1 VLNKG
6 LISDKN
12 LSEKSLSLGMLIVAI
27 VGIAFAT
34 STSIL
39 NNNQLE
45 AQQQQQQQQTQT
57 SMPHNAKGHE
67 SHQAVHMQNLT
78 QGVVYNGTVT
88 FNSSKAVDII
98 AYDDVTGQQQQNV
111 SATANVWDVNG
122 NKYAPKTLMKNVTEG
137 TVNFQG
143 AGILTHSTSSQPY
156 TVTFTINAAPI
167 KQ

>member
-1 VLNKG
+1 MT
-6 LISDKN
+6 SDKN
-12 LSEKSLSLGMLIVAI
+12 LSEQSLSLGLLLVAI

-45 AQQQQQQQQTQT
+45 AQQQQTQTQT

-67 SHQAVHMQNLT
+67 SHQAVQLQNAS

-88 FNSSKAVDII
+88 FNSSKPVDII
-98 AYDDVTGQQQQNV
+98 AYDDVTGQQQQQQQNV
-111 SATANVWDVNG
+111 SATANLWDVNG

-137 TVNFQG
+137 TVNFEG
-143 AGILTHSTSSQPY
+143 AGILMHSTSSQPY
-156 TVTFTINAAPI
+156 NVTFAINAAPI

>member
-6 LISDKN
+6 LISNKS
-12 LSEKSLSLGMLIVAI
+12 LSEKSLSLGLLIVAI
-27 VGIAFAT
+27 LGIAFAT

-45 AQQQQQQQQTQT
+45 AQQQQQTQT

-67 SHQAVHMQNLT
+67 SHQAVHMQNPS

-88 FNSSKAVDII
+88 FSTSKPVDII
-98 AYDDVTGQQQQNV
+98 AVEDVTGQQQNT

-122 NKYAPKTLMKNVTEG
+122 NKFAPKTLMKNVTEG

-156 TVTFTINAAPI
+156 NATFTINAAPI

>member
-6 LISDKN
+6 LISNKN
-12 LSEKSLSLGMLIVAI
+12 LSEKSLSLGLLIVAI

-45 AQQQQQQQQTQT
+45 AQQQQQTQT

-67 SHQAVHMQNLT
+67 SHQAVYIQNSS

-98 AYDDVTGQQQQNV
+98 AIEEVTGQQQQNV
-111 SATANVWDVNG
+111 SATANVWDVSG
-122 NKYAPKTLMKNVTEG
+122 IKYAPKTLMKNVTEG

-143 AGILTHSTSSQPY
+143 AGILMHSTSSQPY
-156 TVTFTINAAPI
+156 NGTFTINAAPI

>member
-6 LISDKN
+6 LISNKN
-12 LSEKSLSLGMLIVAI
+12 LSEKSSSLGLLIVAI

-45 AQQQQQQQQTQT
+45 AQQQQQQTQT

-67 SHQAVHMQNLT
+67 SHQAVHMQNSS

-98 AYDDVTGQQQQNV
+98 AIEDVTGQQQQNV

-156 TVTFTINAAPI
+156 TVTFTISAAPI

>member
-6 LISDKN
+6 LISNKN
-12 LSEKSLSLGMLIVAI
+12 LSEKSLSLGLLIVAI

-45 AQQQQQQQQTQT
+45 AQQQQTQT

-67 SHQAVHMQNLT
+67 SHQAVYIQNSS

-88 FNSSKAVDII
+88 FNSSKAIDII
-98 AYDDVTGQQQQNV
+98 AIEEVTGQQQQNV
-111 SATANVWDVNG
+111 SATANVWDVSG
-122 NKYAPKTLMKNVTEG
+122 IKYAPKTLMKNVTEG

-143 AGILTHSTSSQPY
+143 AGILMHSTSSQPY
-156 TVTFTINAAPI
+156 NGTFTINAAPI

>member
-1 VLNKG
+1 MLNKG
-6 LISDKN
+6 LTSAKN
-12 LSEKSLSLGMLIVAI
+12 LSEKSLSLGLLLVAI

-45 AQQQQQQQQTQT
+45 AQQQQTQT

-67 SHQAVHMQNLT
+67 SHQVVQLQNAS

-88 FNSSKAVDII
+88 FNSSKPIDII
-98 AYDDVTGQQQQNV
+98 AYDDVTGQQQQNA
-111 SATANVWDVNG
+111 SATASAWDVNG
-122 NKYAPKTLMKNVTEG
+122 NKYLPKTLMKNVTEG
-137 TVNFQG
+137 TVNFEG
-143 AGILTHSTSSQPY
+143 AGIITHSTSSEPY
-156 TVTFTINAAPI
+156 TVTFTINAAPT

>member
-1 VLNKG
+1 M
-6 LISDKN
+6 ISNKN
-12 LSEKSLSLGMLIVAI
+12 LSEKSLSLGLLIVAI
-27 VGIAFAT
+27 LGIAFAT

-45 AQQQQQQQQTQT
+45 AQQQQSQT

-67 SHQAVHMQNLT
+67 SHQAVQMINSS

-88 FNSSKAVDII
+88 FNTSKPVDII
-98 AYDDVTGQQQQNV
+98 AIEDVTGQQQNV

-122 NKYAPKTLMKNVTEG
+122 NKFAPKTLMKNVTEG

-156 TVTFTINAAPI
+156 NATFTINAAPI

>member
-6 LISDKN
+6 LISNKN
-12 LSEKSLSLGMLIVAI
+12 LSEKSLSLGLLIVAI

-45 AQQQQQQQQTQT
+45 AQQQQTQT

-67 SHQAVHMQNLT
+67 SHQAVYMQNAS
-78 QGVVYNGTVT
+78 QGVVYNGTAT
-88 FNSSKAVDII
+88 FNSSKPVDII
-98 AYDDVTGQQQQNV
+98 AIEDVTGQQQQNV
-111 SATANVWDVNG
+111 SATANVWDVSG
-122 NKYAPKTLMKNVTEG
+122 IKYAPKTLMKNVTEG

-143 AGILTHSTSSQPY
+143 AGILMHSTSSQPY
-156 TVTFTINAAPI
+156 NGTFTINAAPI

>member
-1 VLNKG
+1 MT
-6 LISDKN
+6 SDKN
-12 LSEKSLSLGMLIVAI
+12 LSEQSLSLGLLLVAI

-45 AQQQQQQQQTQT
+45 AQQQTQT

-67 SHQAVHMQNLT
+67 SHQAVQLQNAS

-88 FNSSKAVDII
+88 FNSSKPVDII
-98 AYDDVTGQQQQNV
+98 AYDDVTGQQQQNT

-137 TVNFQG
+137 TVNFEG
-143 AGILTHSTSSQPY
+143 AGILTHSTLSQPY
-156 TVTFTINAAPI
+156 TVTFTINAVPI

>member
-1 VLNKG
+1 MLNKG
-6 LISDKN
+6 LISNKN
-12 LSEKSLSLGMLIVAI
+12 LSEKSLSLGLLIVAI

-45 AQQQQQQQQTQT
+45 AQQQQTQT

-67 SHQAVHMQNLT
+67 SHQAVYMQNAS
-78 QGVVYNGTVT
+78 QGVVYNGTAT
-88 FNSSKAVDII
+88 FNSSKPVDII
-98 AYDDVTGQQQQNV
+98 AIEDLTGQQQQNV
-111 SATANVWDVNG
+111 SVTANVWDVNG

-143 AGILTHSTSSQPY
+143 AGILMHSTSSQPY
-156 TVTFTINAAPI
+156 NGTFTINAAPI

>member
-1 VLNKG
+1 MT
-6 LISDKN
+6 SDKN
-12 LSEKSLSLGMLIVAI
+12 LPEQSLSLGLLLVAI

-39 NNNQLE
+39 NNNQLD
-45 AQQQQQQQQTQT
+45 AQQQQTQT

-67 SHQAVHMQNLT
+67 SHQAVQLQNAS

-88 FNSSKAVDII
+88 FNTSKPVDII
-98 AYDDVTGQQQQNV
+98 AYDDVTGQQQQQNT
-111 SATANVWDVNG
+111 SATATVWDVNG

-137 TVNFQG
+137 TVNFEG
-143 AGILTHSTSSQPY
+143 AGILTHSTLSQPY
-156 TVTFTINAAPI
+156 TVTFTINAVPI

>member
-1 VLNKG
+1 
-6 LISDKN
+6 LISNKN
-12 LSEKSLSLGMLIVAI
+12 LSEKSLSLGLLIVAI

-45 AQQQQQQQQTQT
+45 AQQQQTQT

-67 SHQAVHMQNLT
+67 SHQAVHMQNAS

-88 FNSSKAVDII
+88 FSTSKPVDII
-98 AYDDVTGQQQQNV
+98 AIEDVTGQQQQNV

-122 NKYAPKTLMKNVTEG
+122 NKFAPKTLMKNVTEG

-143 AGILTHSTSSQPY
+143 AGILTHSTSSQPNNKVKNQSY
-156 TVTFTINAAPI
+156 FYSTNILLIFFN
-167 KQ
+167 

>member
-1 VLNKG
+1 
-6 LISDKN
+6 LISNKN
-12 LSEKSLSLGMLIVAI
+12 LSEISLSLGLLIVAI
-27 VGIAFAT
+27 LGIAFAT

-45 AQQQQQQQQTQT
+45 AQQQQQQSQT

-67 SHQAVHMQNLT
+67 SHQAVQMINSS

-88 FNSSKAVDII
+88 FNTSKPVDII
-98 AYDDVTGQQQQNV
+98 AIEDVTGQQQNV

-122 NKYAPKTLMKNVTEG
+122 NKFAPKTLMKNVTEG
-137 TVNFQG
+137 TANFQG

-156 TVTFTINAAPI
+156 NATFTINAAPI

>member
-1 VLNKG
+1 M
-6 LISDKN
+6 ISNKN
-12 LSEKSLSLGMLIVAI
+12 LSEKSLSLGLLIVAI

-45 AQQQQQQQQTQT
+45 AQQQQQTQT

-67 SHQAVHMQNLT
+67 SHQAVQLQNAS
-78 QGVVYNGTVT
+78 QGVVYKGTVT
-88 FNSSKAVDII
+88 FSSSKPVDII
-98 AYDDVTGQQQQNV
+98 AYDDVTGQQQNT
-111 SATANVWDVNG
+111 SATATNVWDVNG

-143 AGILTHSTSSQPY
+143 AGILMHSTSSQPY
-156 TVTFTINAAPI
+156 NGTFTINAAPI

>member
-6 LISDKN
+6 LISNKN
-12 LSEKSLSLGMLIVAI
+12 LSEKSLSLGLLIVAI
-27 VGIAFAT
+27 VGIVFAT

-45 AQQQQQQQQTQT
+45 AQQQQQQQTQT

-67 SHQAVHMQNLT
+67 SHQAVYIQNSS

-98 AYDDVTGQQQQNV
+98 AIEEVTGQQQQNV
-111 SATANVWDVNG
+111 SATANVWDVSG
-122 NKYAPKTLMKNVTEG
+122 IKYAPKTLMKNVTEG

-143 AGILTHSTSSQPY
+143 AAILMHSTSSQPY
-156 TVTFTINAAPI
+156 NGTFTINAAPI

>member
-1 VLNKG
+1 MT
-6 LISDKN
+6 SDKN
-12 LSEKSLSLGMLIVAI
+12 LPEQSLSLGLLLVAI

-45 AQQQQQQQQTQT
+45 AQQQQTQT

-67 SHQAVHMQNLT
+67 SHQAVQLQNAS

-88 FNSSKAVDII
+88 FNTSKPVDII
-98 AYDDVTGQQQQNV
+98 AYDDVTGQQQQQNV
-111 SATANVWDVNG
+111 SATANVWDVSG
-122 NKYAPKTLMKNVTEG
+122 IKYAPKTLMKNVTEG
-137 TVNFQG
+137 TVNFEG
-143 AGILTHSTSSQPY
+143 AGILTHSTLSQPY
-156 TVTFTINAAPI
+156 TVTFTINAVPI

>member
-6 LISDKN
+6 LTSVKN
-12 LSEKSLSLGMLIVAI
+12 LSEQSLSLGLLLVAI

-34 STSIL
+34 SISIL

-45 AQQQQQQQQTQT
+45 AQQQQTQT
-57 SMPHNAKGHE
+57 SMPHNARGHE
-67 SHQAVHMQNLT
+67 SHQAVYMQNAS

-88 FNSSKAVDII
+88 FNSSKPVDII
-98 AYDDVTGQQQQNV
+98 AYEDVTGQQQQNT
-111 SATANVWDVNG
+111 SASANIWDVNG

-137 TVNFQG
+137 TLNFNG
-143 AGILTHSTSSQPY
+143 SGILTHSTSSQPY
-156 TVTFTINAAPI
+156 NATFTINAAPT

>member
-1 VLNKG
+1 MT
-6 LISDKN
+6 SDKN
-12 LSEKSLSLGMLIVAI
+12 LPEQSLSLGLLLVAI

-45 AQQQQQQQQTQT
+45 AQQQQTQT

-67 SHQAVHMQNLT
+67 SHQAVQLQNAS

-88 FNSSKAVDII
+88 FNTSKPVDII
-98 AYDDVTGQQQQNV
+98 AYDDVTGQQQQQNT

-137 TVNFQG
+137 TVNFEG

-156 TVTFTINAAPI
+156 TVTFTINAVPI

>member
-1 VLNKG
+1 MK
-6 LISDKN
+6 SDKN
-12 LSEKSLSLGMLIVAI
+12 FSQKSLGLNLLIVAI

-34 STSIL
+34 STNIL

-45 AQQQQQQQQTQT
+45 AQQQQQQQTQT
-57 SMPHNAKGHE
+57 SLPHNAKGHE
-67 SHQAVHMQNLT
+67 SHQAVYLLNSS
-78 QGVVYNGTVT
+78 QGVVYKGTVT

-98 AYDDVTGQQQQNV
+98 AYEDVTGQQLQQNT

-137 TVNFQG
+137 TVNFEG

>member
-1 VLNKG
+1 MT
-6 LISDKN
+6 SDKN
-12 LSEKSLSLGMLIVAI
+12 LPEQSLSLGLLLVAI

-45 AQQQQQQQQTQT
+45 AQQQQTQT
-57 SMPHNAKGHE
+57 SMPHNARGHE
-67 SHQAVHMQNLT
+67 SHQAVQLQNAS

-88 FNSSKAVDII
+88 FNTSKPVDII
-98 AYDDVTGQQQQNV
+98 AIEEVTGQQQQQQNV
-111 SATANVWDVNG
+111 SATANVWDVSG
-122 NKYAPKTLMKNVTEG
+122 IKYAPKTLMKNVTEG

-143 AGILTHSTSSQPY
+143 AGILTHSTLSQPY
-156 TVTFTINAAPI
+156 TVTFTINAVPI